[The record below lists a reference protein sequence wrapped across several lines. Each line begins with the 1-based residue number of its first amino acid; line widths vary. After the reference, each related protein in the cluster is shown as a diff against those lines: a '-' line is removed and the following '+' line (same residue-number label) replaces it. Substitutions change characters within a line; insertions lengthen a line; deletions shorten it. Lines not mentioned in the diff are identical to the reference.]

1 MAFLST
7 FYLHCYVYP
16 SDLHSFPTRRSSDLI
31 DETLEI
37 VKGYDAE
44 TLDVITQINTHSYNG
59 SQLQALNTFAKE
71 NGKTLWMSE
80 FGAGGTEE
88 HNHQDMTS
96 AMELADRII
105 KDLRRLQPAAWV
117 YWQAVEDE
125 GAKNNWGFIHSDFK
139 AGESYE
145 ITKQYYAM
153 AHFSKFIRPGR
164 DRKSTRLN

>member
-1 MAFLST
+1 MKNIKKVA
-7 FYLHCYVYP
+7 
-16 SDLHSFPTRRSSDLI
+16 DLLKEKSLNETTVSASHENSI
-31 DETLEI
+31 DKTLEI
-37 VKGYDAE
+37 VGGYDAE

-105 KDLRRLQPAAWV
+105 KDLRLLQ
-117 YWQAVEDE
+117 
-125 GAKNNWGFIHSDFK
+125 
-139 AGESYE
+139 
-145 ITKQYYAM
+145 
-153 AHFSKFIRPGR
+153 
-164 DRKSTRLN
+164 DRKSTRLNSSHVAISYAVFCLKKNICKL